1 MRISKEGYGV
11 KALKRQ
17 VTTAFSDNDPG
28 RTYHKERPCNGHIS
42 PVEMRVGQP
51 DFFGIEG
58 IPRSAGYEEVREATN
73 VVIETPT
80 KFFLVSGSSEGFTLL
95 NAFDG
100 ALLVSGVGDTNL
112 VKMSSILPPGCQEM
126 TPRPVSLPQGALVPI
141 AYASLCSDAPGE
153 VISAAVAIGIPEDGT
168 RAGLIM
174 EYSARA
180 EESVVKAQVKKMV
193 EKGMDLRNRA
203 IKEIMAISATCRVTG
218 IGAVFAGVVLW
229 K

>member
-1 MRISKEGYGV
+1 MKV
-11 KALKRQ
+11 LKRQ
-17 VTTAFSDNDPG
+17 ATTAFSDNDHQH
-28 RTYHKERPCNGHIS
+28 TYRKEGPRNGHIS
-42 PVEMRVGQP
+42 PVEMRIGQP
-51 DFFGIEG
+51 DFLDMENA
-58 IPRSAGYEEVREATN
+58 PKPAGYQEFHETAD
-73 VVIETPT
+73 VVIETPS

-100 ALLVSGVGDTNL
+100 ALLASGVGDTNL

-126 TPRPVSLPQGALVPI
+126 APRPVSLPQGALVPM

-153 VISAAVAIGIPEDGT
+153 VISAAVAIGIPQDET

-180 EESVVKAQVKKMV
+180 EESIVKAQVKKMV
-193 EKGMDLRNRA
+193 EKGMELRNRA
-203 IKEIMAISATCRVTG
+203 IKDVMAISATYRVAS

>member
-1 MRISKEGYGV
+1 V

-17 VTTAFSDNDPG
+17 VTTAFSDTDPG
-28 RTYHKERPCNGHIS
+28 HTYRKERPRNGHIS
-42 PVEMRVGQP
+42 PVDLRIGQP
-51 DFFGIEG
+51 DFLDTES
-58 IPRSAGYEEVREATN
+58 IPRPAGHRETQQAPH
-73 VVIETPT
+73 VIIETPSR
-80 KFFLVSGSSEGFTLL
+80 FYLVSGSSDGFTLL

-100 ALLVSGVGDTNL
+100 ALLASGVGDTNL
-112 VKMSSILPPGCQEM
+112 VKMSSILPPGCRQM
-126 TPRPVSLPQGALVPI
+126 NPRPVSLPQGALVPI

-153 VISAAVAIGIPEDGT
+153 IISAAVAIGIPEDET

-180 EESVVKAQVKKMV
+180 EESVVKTQVKKMV
-193 EKGMDLRNRA
+193 EKGMELRNRA
-203 IKEIMAISATCRVTG
+203 TKDIMAVSATYRVAS